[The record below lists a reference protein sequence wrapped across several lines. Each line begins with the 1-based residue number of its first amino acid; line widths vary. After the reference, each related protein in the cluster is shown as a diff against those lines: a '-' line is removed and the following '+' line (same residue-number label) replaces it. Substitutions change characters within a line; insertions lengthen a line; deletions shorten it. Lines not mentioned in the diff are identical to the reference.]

1 MGTGIKAYAANRMLF
16 QGIFAVVCRPGVNLM
31 GGHKVKMPTGKDVL
45 VGRFSVGVTG
55 FEPATPCSQSRCTT
69 GLRHTPF
76 PRTPEVVQS
85 ITFASLVQ
93 VRSKEA
99 SISAFL
105 SLRI

>member
-1 MGTGIKAYAANRMLF
+1 
-16 QGIFAVVCRPGVNLM
+16 
-31 GGHKVKMPTGKDVL
+31 
-45 VGRFSVGVTG
+45 
-55 FEPATPCSQSRCTT
+55 
-69 GLRHTPF
+69 
-76 PRTPEVVQS
+76 VVQS